1 MQSIPQAHY
10 HWIPRANWWRF
21 HTIIHNQ
28 MEYNMDFSE
37 VRMPCDVNIS
47 YINQKENSGQNLLQY
62 SQCPRLGRFLPI
74 FYSIVLV

>member
-1 MQSIPQAHY
+1 
-10 HWIPRANWWRF
+10 
-21 HTIIHNQ
+21 